1 MSSQAPITR
10 RARRQLETRQRIL
23 AAAAELFGEQGVQAT
38 KVSDICQS
46 ADIAHQTFFN
56 HFRSKA
62 DLVRELVGA
71 GCDFVAA
78 AAFEAQREGETT
90 GARIALFF
98 SRILDATIDAGPMH
112 HELLAETFRAS
123 QTDADREGL
132 DRIREAILALV
143 HSGIAAGEVTRRHA
157 PEDLALLVIGTLQT
171 LMFEWASAPD
181 FPIAERAEH
190 MARLLAHAIAPAPDE
205 RASRP
210 RSHLGRRRR
219 RTRDQ

>member
-1 MSSQAPITR
+1 MSNPATTTTTR
-10 RARRQLETRQRIL
+10 RERRQLETRQRIL
-23 AAAAELFGEQGVQAT
+23 TAAAELFGEQGVQAT
-38 KVSDICQS
+38 KVSDICEN

-56 HFRSKA
+56 HFRGKA
-62 DLVRELVGA
+62 DLVRELVAA

-78 AAFEAQREGETT
+78 TAVEAQRDGETT

-98 SRILDATIDAGPMH
+98 SRILHATTGVGPMH

-132 DRIREAILALV
+132 ARIHEAVLALV
-143 HSGIAAGEVTRRHA
+143 HAGIEAGEVTRRHA
-157 PEDLALLVIGTLQT
+157 PEDLALLVFGTLHT

-190 MARLLAHAIAPAPDE
+190 MARLLTHAIAPAPDE
-205 RASRP
+205 RARRRP
-210 RSHLGRRRR
+210 SHLGRRRR
-219 RTRDQ
+219 

>member
-1 MSSQAPITR
+1 MSSDSAGTR
-10 RARRQLETRQRIL
+10 RQRRLLETRQRIL
-23 AAAAELFGEQGVQAT
+23 TAAAELFGEQGVQAT

-78 AAFEAQREGETT
+78 AAAGAQREGDTT

-98 SRILDATIDAGPMH
+98 SRILDATTGVGPMH

-123 QTDADREGL
+123 QTHADREGL
-132 DRIREAILALV
+132 DRIRGAILALV
-143 HSGIAAGEVTRRHA
+143 RSGIAAGEVTRRHA
-157 PEDLALLVIGTLQT
+157 PEDLARLVFATLHT

-181 FPIAERAEH
+181 FPIAERAQQ
-190 MARLLAHAIAPAPDE
+190 MARLLAQAIAPEPDE
-205 RASRP
+205 RASRG
-210 RSHLGRRRR
+210 RSPGLRRGR
-219 RTRDQ
+219 TGGQ

>member
-1 MSSQAPITR
+1 MSSQAATTR
-10 RARRQLETRQRIL
+10 RERRQLETRQRIL
-23 AAAAELFGEQGVQAT
+23 TAAAELFGEQGVQAT

-62 DLVRELVGA
+62 DLVRELVAA

-78 AAFEAQREGETT
+78 AAFGARSEGETT

-98 SRILDATIDAGPMH
+98 SRILDATTGAGPMH

-123 QTDADREGL
+123 QTDADHEGP

-143 HSGIAAGEVTRRHA
+143 QAGIAAGEVTRRHA
-157 PEDLALLVIGTLQT
+157 PEDLALLVFGTLHT

-181 FPIAERAEH
+181 YPIAERVEH
-190 MARLLAHAIAPAPDE
+190 MARLLAQAIAPAPDE
-205 RASRP
+205 RAP
-210 RSHLGRRRR
+210 RRRR
-219 RTRDQ
+219 RARGQ

>member
-1 MSSQAPITR
+1 MSSPTTTTR
-10 RARRQLETRQRIL
+10 RERRQLETRQRIV

-38 KVSDICQS
+38 KVTDICES

-62 DLVRELVGA
+62 DLVRELVAA

-98 SRILDATIDAGPMH
+98 CRILDATTGAGPMH
-112 HELLAETFRAS
+112 HDLLAETFRAA

-143 HSGIAAGEVTRRHA
+143 HSGIAAGDVTRRHA
-157 PEDLALLVIGTLQT
+157 PEDLALLVFGTLHT
-171 LMFEWASAPD
+171 LMFEWASAPGY
-181 FPIAERAEH
+181 PIAERAEH
-190 MARLLAHAIAPAPDE
+190 MARLLARSIAPAPDE
-205 RASRP
+205 RAPRR
-210 RSHLGRRRR
+210 RSHLGRQRR
-219 RTRDQ
+219 RTPDQ